1 VAPVAVPSQILTFD
15 LWVMIAI
22 TGLVLLFL
30 LLGKGLNRPVG
41 VMFLLLFA
49 GYTTLQYY
57 GVGQVF
63 AGG

>member
-1 VAPVAVPSQILTFD
+1 VPSQILTFD

-22 TGLVLLFL
+22 TGLLLLFL
-30 LLGKGLNRPVG
+30 LLGKGLNRAVG
-41 VMFLLLFA
+41 VLFLVLFT

-57 GVGQVF
+57 GVGQVL

>member
-1 VAPVAVPSQILTFD
+1 
-15 LWVMIAI
+15 
-22 TGLVLLFL
+22 VLLFL